1 MESGGYRCLCRLT
14 EDVVME
20 PTHNDTPRK
29 ALDDMLMAINDFRT
43 LTEEEQEEYIKKLQD
58 KDSGTEPS

>member
-1 MESGGYRCLCRLT
+1 
-14 EDVVME
+14 ME

-29 ALDDMLMAINDFRT
+29 ALDDMLMDINDFRT